1 MVVFRKDRTMKLEP
15 LMTYHADL
23 LPAVMV
29 GVGPQGTRAI
39 FEVTGGAFEGP
50 RLRGKLLTGGG
61 DWMLIDAQGMG
72 HLDVRATFETHDGAL
87 IYVQYFGRVVVTE
100 AINQALQGKG
110 ATDYGDTHFFTQPR
124 FETGDARYAWLNQ
137 VVAVAQGRVVRGRV
151 EYQVFACANG

>member
-1 MVVFRKDRTMKLEP
+1 
-15 LMTYHADL
+15 
-23 LPAVMV
+23 
-29 GVGPQGTRAI
+29 
-39 FEVTGGAFEGP
+39 
-50 RLRGKLLTGGG
+50 LLTGGG

-100 AINQALQGKG
+100 AISQALQGKG

-137 VVAVAQGRVVRGRV
+137 VIAVAQGRVCNGRV